1 MKKDIS
7 NVIGEL
13 CEFLGYNLSP
23 EMIQALAK
31 HVSIDSMRSITME
44 ALPAEHKDA
53 MKRFF
58 RKGQVGDWKNYFEG
72 QKLEEWNGWIAK
84 NLEGTDIK
92 ITFE

>member
-1 MKKDIS
+1 MKNDLPK
-7 NVIGEL
+7 VIGEL

-23 EMIQALAK
+23 ETIQALAK
-31 HVSIDSMRSITME
+31 HVSIDSMRSDAME
-44 ALPAEHKDA
+44 TVPPEHKVT